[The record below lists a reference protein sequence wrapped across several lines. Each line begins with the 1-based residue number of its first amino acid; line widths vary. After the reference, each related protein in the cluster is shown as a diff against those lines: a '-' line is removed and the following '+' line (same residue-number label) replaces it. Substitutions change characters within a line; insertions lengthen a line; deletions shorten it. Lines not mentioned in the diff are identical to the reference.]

1 MLPDL
6 IFPNA
11 HAGHTHTVEEL
22 DFKYKMVRHDV
33 SNIDART
40 ASVAQDI
47 DRMEAEFE
55 KRVQKHIDSTVDT
68 VTSTGSLK
76 NFLKRFPELSASNV
90 RNKRRIGQV
99 QLQNEHT
106 IQRLDEHDEEIA
118 LLKRRINNTNHLLNT
133 ALARL
138 EALERRNS

>member
-11 HAGHTHTVEEL
+11 HAGHTHTVEQL

-133 ALARL
+133 ALGRL

>member
-33 SNIDART
+33 SNMDART

-68 VTSTGSLK
+68 PSSAWT
-76 NFLKRFPELSASNV
+76 NMMKR
-90 RNKRRIGQV
+90 
-99 QLQNEHT
+99 
-106 IQRLDEHDEEIA
+106 
-118 LLKRRINNTNHLLNT
+118 LLC
-133 ALARL
+133 
-138 EALERRNS
+138 